1 MKIQKIFLILAIC
14 IVASKSFAQTKP
26 FELEKKWVLAGF
38 SNPESIVI
46 DNENNILYVS
56 NVNGGGGD
64 KDGNGFISK
73 VSTDGTIINLKWVE
87 GLNAP
92 KGLVIYKS
100 KLYVAD
106 INDIV
111 CIDIATGKIQNRYV
125 AKGSTFL
132 NDVTAD
138 KKGNIYASNTFGFSA
153 IYKLNRKGIVSEFIK
168 DEALQ
173 MPNGLLVDGENLLVA
188 PWGVGFDTATFK
200 TKTPGSL
207 LSISLKDKKIIPLSK
222 PIGNLDGLEKTIH
235 GYIITDWLD
244 GKLYYW
250 NKTLQKVEL
259 LDLPQGSADLEFDKK
274 TKTIYIPLMNDNKI
288 VVYTIK

>member
-1 MKIQKIFLILAIC
+1 MKALKMFLIVAIS
-14 IVASKSFAQTKP
+14 IASTKSFAQAKP
-26 FELEKKWVLAGF
+26 FELEKKWELAGF
-38 SNPESIVI
+38 NNPESIVL
-46 DNENNILYVS
+46 DNKNNVLYVS
-56 NVNGGGGD
+56 NVNGNPGD

-73 VSTDGTIINLKWVE
+73 VSSDGKIITLKWVE

-92 KGLVIYKS
+92 KGMVISKG

-111 CIDIATGKIQNRYV
+111 SIDIATGKILNRYV
-125 AKGSTFL
+125 AQGSTFL
-132 NDVTAD
+132 NDLTAD

-153 IYKLNRKGIVSEFIK
+153 IYKLNTKGIVSEFIK
-168 DEALQ
+168 DDALQ
-173 MPNGLLVDGENLLVA
+173 MPNGLLVDGKSLLVA
-188 PWGVGFDTATFK
+188 PWGIGFDPATYK

-207 LSISLKDKKIIPLSK
+207 LSISLKDKKISSLSN

-235 GYIITDWLD
+235 GYIVTDWLD

-250 NKTLQKVEL
+250 NKTMQKVEL
-259 LDLPQGSADLEFDKK
+259 LDLPQGSADLHFDKK
-274 TKTIYIPLMNDNKI
+274 SKTIFIPIMNENKI